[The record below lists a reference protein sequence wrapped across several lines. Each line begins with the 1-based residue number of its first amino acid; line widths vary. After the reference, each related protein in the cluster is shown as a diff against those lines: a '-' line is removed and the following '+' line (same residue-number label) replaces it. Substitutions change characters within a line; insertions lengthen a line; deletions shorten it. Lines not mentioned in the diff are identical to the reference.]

1 MYGCFHGAGPG
12 DSGVAY
18 RTLNVIRSA
27 ISAVAFIDG
36 NPAGRHPLVC
46 RFMRAAQ
53 NTKPAFP
60 RYASTWDPEIVFTYL
75 DSLGDNDQLS
85 LLLLSRKLTLLLLLL
100 SGQRFQSIELLDIRN
115 MSLSS
120 SKAAFRIAD
129 ALKTSTP
136 WSHLQEVS
144 FLAFLE
150 NANLCVV
157 HALTVYLR
165 RTRGLRGSI
174 TRLLISTRPPYQAVT
189 RSTLARWTRD
199 LMEAAGIDV
208 HRFRPYSV
216 KAAGVSAAARSLSL
230 SAVMSAVGWRRESTF
245 RTFYHM
251 PVSAQGE
258 FGVAVLS
265 GRL

>member
-1 MYGCFHGAGPG
+1 
-12 DSGVAY
+12 
-18 RTLNVIRSA
+18 
-27 ISAVAFIDG
+27 
-36 NPAGRHPLVC
+36 
-46 RFMRAAQ
+46 MRAAQ